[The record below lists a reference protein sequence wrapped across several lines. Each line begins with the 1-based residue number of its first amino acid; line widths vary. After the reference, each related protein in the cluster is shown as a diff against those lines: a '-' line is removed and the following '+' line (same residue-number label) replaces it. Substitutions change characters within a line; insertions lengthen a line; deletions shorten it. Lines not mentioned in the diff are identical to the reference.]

1 MDAVEAIVLSTMVAL
16 VGVVVGAKVQ
26 RMARF
31 IYPTDV
37 FTITAVAWVLADTA
51 FSVSGLNPFW
61 YLPFL
66 LGYVV
71 GYLIVGRTSYIM
83 VWETELGDKRVTMR
97 PWVVWCE
104 GGCTYLQIQ
113 SNRALLR
120 RLVFGVRHDIV
131 STGPLDA
138 DWQVVSKYP
147 LFPVFDRP
155 AVVAE
160 NVSTTFELVHAFW
173 RFKVRHYVTEMAIA
187 YGSVVSKIQLAQD
200 EQALTSMQRLN
211 NDLTSEVHELRARQ
225 GPMLMQMALDLLQKI
240 DKTKPV
246 NCAYDLVR
254 QYEASGRGK
263 RQTEEDLG
271 YGDKEDCADPSQ

>member
-1 MDAVEAIVLSTMVAL
+1 MDAVEVVVLSTVVAL

-37 FTITAVAWVLADTA
+37 FTIAVVAWILADTV
-51 FSVSGLNPFW
+51 FSVSGLDPFW

-97 PWVVWCE
+97 PWVVWSE
-104 GGCTYLQIQ
+104 GGCSYLQIQ

-120 RLVFGVRHDIV
+120 RLVFGVKHDV
-131 STGPLDA
+131 VANGPLNA
-138 DWQVVSKYP
+138 DWQIVSKYP
-147 LFPVFDRP
+147 MFPVFDRP

-160 NVSTTFELVHAFW
+160 NVVTNFEPVHAFW
-173 RFKVRHYVTEMAIA
+173 KFKTRHYVTEMDIA

-263 RQTEEDLG
+263 RQTEDDA